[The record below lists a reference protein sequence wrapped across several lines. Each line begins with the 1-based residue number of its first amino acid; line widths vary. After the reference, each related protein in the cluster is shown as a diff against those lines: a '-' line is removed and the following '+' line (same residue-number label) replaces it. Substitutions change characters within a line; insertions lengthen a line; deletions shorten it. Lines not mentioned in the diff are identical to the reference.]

1 MPPVTV
7 LAKPTAEQT
16 QARLDSEHAA
26 AELEVA
32 RLQNVRPSSPA
43 QLAAAKETARLA
55 GLRKKFTVAQHHKRD
70 QRFFSGIHDKL
81 IKMAAEFFRGS
92 RDSSVSSFCFVV
104 VSSSATGR
112 SRTIQKVCLLPNL
125 RANSLKVEKAESFL
139 INLLSD
145 PDSCIIPE
153 FSDLSIIVSRL
164 IAASHASGALE
175 IACAAFKDKGPAETM
190 RLLETSFFT
199 ALQVILGA
207 QEASDRPYV
216 SPGEDD
222 VAFAE
227 AVAAAAAVRRK
238 QAEAE
243 AEAAEAAEEAPGA
256 GGEGG
261 VRDGGVG
268 TGDKGAGPA
277 DGALA
282 SSSDAAGG
290 LTAPTFNARAEAAAR
305 PSSAQA
311 TNPSL
316 AVHNATAPPPSLDV
330 SSVAAGGEA
339 ACGVPPSALPSSAGL
354 AVATPSAAVRDAATP
369 YVWARHQERDE
380 DKVEHEEALVR
391 GARAQERA
399 KNGDGVLVDDTS

>member
-7 LAKPTAEQT
+7 LAKPTTEQT

-268 TGDKGAGPA
+268 TGIRLIFFFVAFLFAPLLPVNFRGGA
-277 DGALA
+277 
-282 SSSDAAGG
+282 
-290 LTAPTFNARAEAAAR
+290 T
-305 PSSAQA
+305 Q
-311 TNPSL
+311 SL
-316 AVHNATAPPPSLDV
+316 AQVRAVLPRSFRSRWQLIPQNRDVRCGECPP
-330 SSVAAGGEA
+330 
-339 ACGVPPSALPSSAGL
+339 AGL
-354 AVATPSAAVRDAATP
+354 PARRKPAQRASCRTSPRDSAKLP
-369 YVWARHQERDE
+369 PM
-380 DKVEHEEALVR
+380 
-391 GARAQERA
+391 
-399 KNGDGVLVDDTS
+399 